1 MKRDG
6 EKEGMVGKREGG
18 EERQR
23 EVRKRRKK
31 EIRRDVL
38 GRALRGEGKSM
49 IGTCTVSK
57 NQTC

>member
-1 MKRDG
+1 
-6 EKEGMVGKREGG
+6 MVGKREGG